1 MKLETQLF
9 VQRLAKRDST
19 TSPEAESPRHIAII
33 MDGNGRWAQ
42 RRGLPR
48 IAGHRQGVSSVR
60 RVVEECCRLGI
71 ECLTLFCLSSENW
84 KRPKRELDQ
93 LMALFRRYLVRE
105 RPTMMKQNVRLRII
119 GRRDG
124 LPPEVQREMDLSIET
139 TSRNTGMTLCLAVN
153 YGGRTE
159 IVDAVRGLAV
169 AASQGTVDLDALD
182 EAALGDHLYTRGMPD
197 PDLLIRTAGEFRIS
211 NFLLWQVS
219 YAEIHVTD
227 VCWPDFAEAEL
238 QTAIA
243 DFGRRERRYG
253 GVGGG

>member
-1 MKLETQLF
+1 MNAGTRLF
-9 VQRLAKRDST
+9 VKRLEKS
-19 TSPEAESPRHIAII
+19 ESKSVPTDQPRHIAII

-71 ECLTLFCLSSENW
+71 DCLTLFCLSSENW

-119 GRRDG
+119 GRREG
-124 LPPEVQREMDLSIET
+124 LPAEVQREMDASIEI
-139 TSRNTGMTLCLAVN
+139 TSRNSGMTLCLAVN

-159 IVDAVRGLAV
+159 IVDAVRGLARS
-169 AASQGTVDLDALD
+169 AAQGTIDLDRLD
-182 EAALGDHLYTRGMPD
+182 EAALGDHLYTRGLPD

-238 QTAIA
+238 HAAIA
-243 DFGRRERRYG
+243 DYGRRERRYG
-253 GVGGG
+253 GVGSG